1 MWHGC
6 LLVPACISKVTQ
18 VAAVRLCQVT
28 EAKQPCTVWR
38 RNSSS
43 QKTTVELPTWL
54 KRRQRNHVCRRWQ
67 MSTNFLGRL
76 RQCKLVVVQPL
87 DNHLFLPGKTPGLEM
102 PSTPSVMFH
111 GIISDGC
118 RLAPLEC
125 HPHADFAITFATFN

>member
-1 MWHGC
+1 MSTGTAMQLESDAGSSC
-6 LLVPACISKVTQ
+6 ETLPIDRSKATLHSV
-18 VAAVRLCQVT
+18 
-28 EAKQPCTVWR
+28 E
-38 RNSSS
+38 S
-43 QKTTVELPTWL
+43 QQQFSKTTVELPTWL